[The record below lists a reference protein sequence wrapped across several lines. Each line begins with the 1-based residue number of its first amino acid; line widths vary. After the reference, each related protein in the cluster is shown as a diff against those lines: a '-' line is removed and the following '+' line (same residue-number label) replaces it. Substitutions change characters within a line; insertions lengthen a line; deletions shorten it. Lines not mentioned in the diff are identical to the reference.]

1 MLTRV
6 SFNPRAPRGA
16 RLALAYLVS
25 QEAEVSIHAPRAGR
39 DAPRNRASAGRAG
52 FNPRA
57 PRGARLR
64 QGRCQSSLGCFNPRA
79 PRGARRD
86 FAQPAL
92 PIYEFQSTRPARG
105 ATQAEARSAPI
116 ERVSIHAPRAGRD
129 EKISKRASPT
139 TSFNPRAPRGARQYR
154 ERFATLPCEFQS
166 TRPAR
171 GATAYCQFRIGHRL
185 VSIHAPRAGRVD

>member
-1 MLTRV
+1 MMLTRV

-129 EKISKRASPT
+129 STAKDSQLYRA
-139 TSFNPRAPRGARQYR
+139 SFNPRAPRGARR
-154 ERFATLPCEFQS
+154 RIANSASAIVWFQS

-171 GATAYCQFRIGHRL
+171 GATPVIL
-185 VSIHAPRAGRVD
+185 LSSLSP